1 VAVSLAFG
9 CVSSTDRVGTGGVS
23 AIRADITTV
32 SADAMVNAANQ
43 HLAGG
48 GGVDGAIHRAGGE
61 SLMAELRERYQG
73 CPTGGAVITGA
84 GRLPA
89 RHVIHA
95 VGPRWRDGRHGEPE
109 QLGAAYRRAFEL
121 AAEHGCA
128 TVVSPSISTGIYG
141 FPIEAAAPIAI
152 EEASAALAVEGS
164 PISHITFALFNDAD
178 LAVFTGALRSRGAPP
193 AS

>member
-1 VAVSLAFG
+1 M
-9 CVSSTDRVGTGGVS
+9 S

-48 GGVDGAIHRAGGE
+48 GGVDGAIHRAGGP
-61 SLMAELRERYQG
+61 SLMAELRERYDG

-89 RHVIHA
+89 QCVIHA
-95 VGPRWRDGRHGEPE
+95 VGPRWRDGEHGEPE
-109 QLGAAYRRAFEL
+109 KLHSAYRCAFEL

-128 TVVSPSISTGIYG
+128 SVVSPSISTGIYG
-141 FPIEAAAPIAI
+141 FPIAAAAPIAVG
-152 EEASAALAVEGS
+152 EAMAAVAADGT
-164 PISHITFALFNDAD
+164 PIRHITFALFSDAD
-178 LAVFTGALRSRGAPP
+178 HAVFTRAIAAAVTPAPRAGPP